1 MSQHDYDIAN
11 ATAPN
16 ARADINNALKALAS
30 TSSGGSAPSTT
41 YANMIYY
48 NTTNNVFYKRN
59 EADSGWVNLGTVDET
74 ANTFTPS
81 SLTFTPVQQGGGTGQ
96 NTNKIYLGWSG
107 TNLKVQI
114 DSSDQGDILT
124 DTNFQ
129 AKLTDKLADGTLNAV
144 GTYAFLS
151 VGLNNINQTSGNNV
165 SGSALKYASL
175 RSEYYAGGTSAA
187 QFEISATSPSGTWKL
202 MGDSFTGARNNFTS
216 LFLKVAG

>member
-48 NTTNNVFYKRN
+48 NTTNNVLYKRN

-81 SLTFTPVQQGGGTGQ
+81 GSLSFTPVQQGGGAGQ
-96 NTNKIYLGWSG
+96 GTNKIYLGWSG
-107 TNLKVQI
+107 SGLKVQI
-114 DSSDQGDILT
+114 DSSDQGVILT
-124 DTNFQ
+124 DSNFQ

-144 GTYAFLS
+144 GTYAYLGSTTSS
-151 VGLNNINQTSGNNV
+151 VAQGTNEAGSNLRYARIFDDAGNFGVTINL
-165 SGSALKYASL
+165 GSA
-175 RSEYYAGGTSAA
+175 
-187 QFEISATSPSGTWKL
+187 PSGTWKL
-202 MGDSFTGARNNFTS
+202 MSLSLDATGDDIGTG
-216 LFLKVAG
+216 LFLRVS